1 MDEGLRL
8 EGPITLTIEAT
19 EEVSPGTIVCNQE
32 VKPGPTVPW
41 ARLVGSETIEVG
53 RNRVLIGR
61 SPEADIVLNH
71 KNISSQ
77 HAGLVYLFV
86 WQVARA
92 IGSHLG
98 ISVRRQRREGRKILF
113 VRSESQKGL
122 EVEISDVIVLGR
134 SDEAD
139 VVLDDPYASDFHMR
153 LVAQENALML
163 HDLGSTNGTY
173 VNGRR
178 ITAPTELRRGDNIQV
193 GKTVMEV
200 R

>member
-1 MDEGLRL
+1 MPDLILALLRIIFL
-8 EGPITLTIEAT
+8 
-19 EEVSPGTIVCNQE
+19 
-32 VKPGPTVPW
+32 
-41 ARLVGSETIEVG
+41 
-53 RNRVLIGR
+53 
-61 SPEADIVLNH
+61 
-71 KNISSQ
+71 
-77 HAGLVYLFV
+77 GLVYLFV

-98 ISVRRQRREGRKILF
+98 ISLRRRRREGSKVVV
-113 VRSESQKGL
+113 VRSDTQQGL
-122 EVEISDVIVLGR
+122 ELEVRDVTVLGR

-139 VVLDDPYASDFHMR
+139 VLLDDPYASEFHMR
-153 LVAQENALML
+153 LVASENGLVL

-178 ITAPTELRRGDNIQV
+178 ITAPTTMRRGDTIQV